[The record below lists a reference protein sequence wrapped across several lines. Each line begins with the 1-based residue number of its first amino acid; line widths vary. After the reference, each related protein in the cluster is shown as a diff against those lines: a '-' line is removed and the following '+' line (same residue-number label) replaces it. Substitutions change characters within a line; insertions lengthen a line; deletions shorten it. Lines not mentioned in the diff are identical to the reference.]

1 MAAGPEF
8 KRRHASGLAV
18 PVTPFALAACVLG
31 LLSLLL
37 TREASAQTSAQ
48 TSPSSAK
55 PGSSGIYTCTTRDG
69 RRMTSDRPIV
79 ECSATEQRILN
90 ADGSLRA
97 TLPPFLSL
105 EERALQE
112 ARSYRLASELAAR
125 NDEVRRDR
133 HLMLRYPN
141 EAAHERARTAAL
153 DDANKARQ
161 LSEHRIRDLALER
174 KPLIDEAQFY
184 KGRPLQP
191 KLKQQLDANDA
202 AADAQREL
210 VENQK
215 AELVRIGG
223 LYDAELARLKR
234 LWAGAAP
241 GSLGSAASASL
252 APLSPRPPH

>member
-1 MAAGPEF
+1 MVAGPEF
-8 KRRHASGLAV
+8 KRRRASGWAV
-18 PVTPFALAACVLG
+18 PVIPLALAACILG

-37 TREASAQTSAQ
+37 SHEASAQSSAQ
-48 TSPSSAK
+48 TSPQSAK
-55 PGSSGIYTCTTRDG
+55 PGSSGSSGIYTCITRDG
-69 RRMTSDRPIV
+69 RRLTSDRPIV

-97 TLPPFLSL
+97 TLPPFLSP

-112 ARSYRLASELAAR
+112 ARSYRLANEVAAR

-141 EAAHERARTAAL
+141 TAAHERARTAAL

-174 KPLIDEAQFY
+174 RPLIDEAEFY
-184 KGRPLQP
+184 KGRPLPP

-223 LYDAELARLKR
+223 RYDAELARLKR

-241 GSLGSAASASL
+241 GSLGAASGAMP
-252 APLSPRPPH
+252 AP

>member
-1 MAAGPEF
+1 MAKFAGAAPEF
-8 KRRHASGLAV
+8 KRRRLTGSAKPLAAV
-18 PVTPFALAACVLG
+18 ACVLG
-31 LLSLLL
+31 SLQFVL
-37 TREASAQTSAQ
+37 TSEALAQTSAK
-48 TSPSSAK
+48 PAK
-55 PGSSGIYTCTTRDG
+55 PGIYTCTTRDG
-69 RRMTSDRPIV
+69 RRLTSDRPIL
-79 ECSATEQRILN
+79 ECSATEQRMLN

-97 TLPPFLSL
+97 TLPPFLSP

-112 ARSYRLASELAAR
+112 ARDYRLANELAAR

-174 KPLIDEAQFY
+174 RPLIDEAEFY
-184 KGRPLQP
+184 KGRPLPP

-210 VENQK
+210 VDNQK

-223 LYDAELARLKR
+223 RYDVELARLKQ

-241 GSLGSAASASL
+241 GSLGAASGSMP
-252 APLSPRPPH
+252 AP